1 MGFSENLAHRNVR
14 TQLEEFKFNS
24 ISSETFCG
32 VRILILQIC
41 TDSESVKGAIIQL
54 VSDRIHT
61 GGSFLELTKID
72 TAILSTS

>member
-1 MGFSENLAHRNVR
+1 MGFSENLAHRSFR

-32 VRILILQIC
+32 ARILILRFC
-41 TDSESVKGAIIQL
+41 TDSESVKGTIIQL
-54 VSDRIHT
+54 MSERIPT
-61 GGSFLELTKID
+61 GGSFLELIKID